1 MHDQTRLLP
10 REIRFDDDLN
20 IRSTG
25 IDETHVHTLKNLYR
39 NGVTVDP
46 ITVRKVTLEGPD
58 GPPRRYVLVDG
69 MHRLAAFEEAFPGTN
84 TGIPCVIFEGNQ
96 KDTFMAALMANRKVS
111 RCLTAMERVN
121 AAWKIVRT
129 FPEVSKK
136 ETVEATGVSR
146 TTVGTMRARWREL
159 EEDANTKVSGNWMK
173 DKESKPWEPEE
184 MSPEEF
190 KRRTTVMKRKLRHAA
205 GNSQR
210 HNFDLFAT
218 ALIEAFSTSDITEAI
233 KCVGEWEDAMANEDF

>member
-1 MHDQTRLLP
+1 MHEHARLLP
-10 REIRFDDDLN
+10 REIGFDDGLS

-25 IDETHVHTLKNLYR
+25 IDETHVRTLRNLYR
-39 NGVTVDP
+39 NGVSVDP
-46 ITVRKVTLEGPD
+46 ITVRKVAPVDAPD
-58 GPPRRYVLVDG
+58 EHCDFVLVDG
-69 MHRLAAFEEAFPGTN
+69 MHRLMAFEEAFPGTN
-84 TGIPCVIFEGNQ
+84 EGIPCVIIEGNQ
-96 KDTFMAALMANRKVS
+96 KDAFMAALMANRKVS

-121 AAWKIVRT
+121 AAWKIVRD

-159 EEDANTKVSGNWMK
+159 EETRKADVSGSWMS
-173 DKESKPWEPEE
+173 DKESQPWRPEE

-190 KRRTTVMKRKLRHAA
+190 KKRTTTMKRKLRQAA
-205 GNSQR
+205 GNAQR

-218 ALIEAFSTSDITEAI
+218 AITEAFTKADLIEAIR
-233 KCVGEWEDAMANEDF
+233 CVDEWEDAMANDDF

>member
-10 REIRFDDDLN
+10 REIGFDDALN

-25 IDETHVHTLKNLYR
+25 IDESHVRTLRNLYR

-46 ITVRKVTLEGPD
+46 ITVRKVDMIETPD
-58 GPPRRYVLVDG
+58 GQYCYILVDG
-69 MHRLAAFEEAFPGTN
+69 MHRLTAFEEAFTGSN
-84 TGIPCVIFEGNQ
+84 EGIPCTIIEGDQ
-96 KDTFMAALMANRKVS
+96 KDAFMAALMANRKAT
-111 RCLTAMERVN
+111 RCLTTMERVN
-121 AAWKIVRT
+121 AAWKIVRE

-159 EEDANTKVSGNWMK
+159 EGTDKADVSGNWMT
-173 DKESKPWEPEE
+173 DKESSNWEPQE
-184 MSPEEF
+184 MSGEEF
-190 KRRTTVMKRKLRHAA
+190 KRRATAMKKKFRQAA
-205 GNSQR
+205 GNAQR

-218 ALIEAFSTSDITEAI
+218 ALIEAFTLNDLKEVIRYVE
-233 KCVGEWEDAMANEDF
+233 EWNEAMANDDF

>member
-10 REIRFDDDLN
+10 REIGFDDSLN
-20 IRSTG
+20 VRTTG
-25 IDETHVHTLKNLYR
+25 IDETHVRTLRNLYR

-46 ITVRKVTLEGPD
+46 ITVRKVVSNDAPEALPEF
-58 GPPRRYVLVDG
+58 VLVDG
-69 MHRLAAFEEAFPGTN
+69 MHRLVAFEEAFPGTN
-84 TGIPCVIFEGNQ
+84 EGIPCIIIEGDQ
-96 KDTFMAALMANRKVS
+96 KEAFMAALMANRKVS

-121 AAWKIVRT
+121 AAWKIVRE

-136 ETVEATGVSR
+136 ETVEASGVSR

-159 EEDANTKVSGNWMK
+159 EDAGRTEVSGNWMS
-173 DKESKPWEPEE
+173 DRDAQPWQPEE
-184 MSPEEF
+184 MSAEEF
-190 KRRTTVMKRKLRHAA
+190 KKRTTKMKRKLRQAA

-218 ALIEAFSTSDITEAI
+218 AIIEAFSKNDLIEVIRYADD
-233 KCVGEWEDAMANEDF
+233 WEEAMANDDF

>member
-1 MHDQTRLLP
+1 MHDPTRLLP
-10 REIRFDDDLN
+10 REIGFDDGLN

-25 IDETHVHTLKNLYR
+25 IDETHVRTLKNLYR

-46 ITVRKVTLEGPD
+46 ITVRKAAPD
-58 GPPRRYVLVDG
+58 APCPYILVDG

-84 TGIPCVIFEGNQ
+84 SGIHCVVIEGNQ
-96 KDTFMAALMANRKVS
+96 KDAFMAALMANRKVS

-121 AAWKIVRT
+121 AAWKIVRK

-136 ETVEATGVSR
+136 ETIEATGVSR

-159 EEDANTKVSGNWMK
+159 EESGKTEVSGNWMT
-173 DKESKPWEPEE
+173 DKESRPWEPQE

-190 KRRTTVMKRKLRHAA
+190 KRRTTAMKRKLRQAA

-218 ALIEAFSTSDITEAI
+218 ALIEAFSKDDLIEAI
-233 KCVGEWEDAMANEDF
+233 RFVGEWEEAMTNEDF